1 MFLLVAAALAAPT
14 FTPTAGD
21 VLPVLPESRW
31 MVLATDVPAE
41 WAGKETLVTRPSPA
55 NGLQAAMSAPAS
67 GAPAAASV
75 VKGASVTVQGVGGA
89 PCTATITDL
98 AVVRR
103 LSWMEG
109 YSSTWEAACKKKG
122 AACDKAIA
130 EDIATGSSER
140 LLVGVLSDSCP
151 VSSDVRYAS
160 TAPFTLLPT
169 AEATTEVA
177 LQAEARLKA
186 TDAWHAAQA
195 DYIAQSDVIDTADW
209 DHTQET
215 QPATRTVTV
224 EGRQV
229 VFTTAQAP
237 GCQTFGASA
246 WASWLVDVSD
256 AGTTWQ
262 LAIDPKVGSAQVE
275 PAAVAVTP
283 KGMWLLGDTVMV
295 GPDGPRLKRV
305 LRFDLP
311 WIGCAC

>member
-1 MFLLVAAALAAPT
+1 MFLLFAAALAAPT

-21 VLPVLPESRW
+21 VLPVLPGTRW

-41 WAGKETLVTRPSPA
+41 WAGKETLVTRPAPA
-55 NGLQAAMSAPAS
+55 NGLQAALSAPAS

-122 AACDKAIA
+122 AGCDKAIA
-130 EDIATGSSER
+130 DDVASGSSER
-140 LLVGVLSDSCP
+140 LLVGVLSDTCP
-151 VSSDVRYAS
+151 ISPDVRYAS
-160 TAPFTLLPT
+160 TAPFTLVPT
-169 AEATTEVA
+169 AEATPELA

-186 TDAWHAAQA
+186 TDAWHTAQA
-195 DYIAQSDVIDTADW
+195 EYVTQAEGIDAADW

-215 QPATRTVTV
+215 QPQTRTVTV

-229 VFTTAQAP
+229 VFTTAQSP
-237 GCQTFGASA
+237 GCSAFGASA
-246 WASWLVDVSD
+246 WASWLVDTSD
-256 AGTTWQ
+256 SGTTWQ
-262 LAIDPKVGSAQVE
+262 LAIDPKVGGAEVE
-275 PAAVAVTP
+275 PSAVAVTP

-295 GPDGPRLKRV
+295 GPEGPRLKRV